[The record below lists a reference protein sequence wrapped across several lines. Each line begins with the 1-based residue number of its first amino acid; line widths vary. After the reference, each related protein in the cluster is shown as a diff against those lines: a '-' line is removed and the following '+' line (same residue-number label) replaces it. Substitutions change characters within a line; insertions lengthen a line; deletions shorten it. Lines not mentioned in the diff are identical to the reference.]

1 MVAEF
6 VPAVEKEKAEEKAA
20 KEEPAKVAE
29 EEAALEQEE
38 EAAPAVPAGYVP
50 VRALQDERLK
60 RQEAE
65 RRLAE
70 AAAAPAKPAEAE
82 KPRQYTDDELDA
94 LEEDARSRGDRT
106 TIHAVQNYRIDC
118 RARAIVEEREKVGL
132 RGQLHT
138 TVVQGLMQSF
148 PALGDPSSDLF
159 KAAATEFAGLS
170 GEYVAKGFDIAS
182 DPHATELAVSRAL
195 RKNPVLGGKMPKP
208 KAAEAADTHVE
219 TGEGGGPPKTAEKG
233 AKLTQRELDFV
244 RRSKSDPKE
253 YAKWKDRE
261 HRG

>member
-1 MVAEF
+1 MTTEAE
-6 VPAVEKEKAEEKAA
+6 VKDPKVEDKATEGAAEEKPAESEPER
-20 KEEPAKVAE
+20 EEPAV
-29 EEAALEQEE
+29 
-38 EAAPAVPAGYVP
+38 PTVPAGYVP

-60 RQEAE
+60 RQDAE

-70 AAAAPAKPAEAE
+70 AATQPKPVEEA

-94 LEEDARSRGDRT
+94 LEEDARSRGDRN
-106 TIHAVQNYRIDC
+106 TIHAVSNYRIDR
-118 RARAIVEEREKVGL
+118 RARALLEQHQQTQL

-138 TVVQGLMQSF
+138 NVVQGLMQSF
-148 PALGDPSSDLF
+148 PALGDPNSDLF

-195 RKNPVLGGKMPKP
+195 RKNPVLGGKMPKA

-219 TGEGGGPPKTAEKG
+219 TGEGAPPSKGAEKG
-233 AKLTQRELDFV
+233 AKLTQRELDFA
-244 RRSKSDPKE
+244 RRSKTDPKE
-253 YAKWKDRE
+253 YAKWKDRDY
-261 HRG
+261 RG

>member
-1 MVAEF
+1 MTTETAG
-6 VPAVEKEKAEEKAA
+6 K
-20 KEEPAKVAE
+20 KEETKAE
-29 EEAALEQEE
+29 EEAAKETAEEQAAVKPEE
-38 EAAPAVPAGYVP
+38 EELAKPEVPPGYVP

-70 AAAAPAKPAEAE
+70 AATVAKPVEEA

-106 TIHAVQNYRIDC
+106 TIHAVQNYRTD
-118 RARAIVEEREKVGL
+118 RRVRAIVEEREKVAL

-148 PALGDPSSDLF
+148 PALGDPNSDLF
-159 KAAATEFAGLS
+159 KAAATEFSGLS

-219 TGEGGGPPKTAEKG
+219 TGEGAPPSKG
-233 AKLTQRELDFV
+233 TDKSAKLTQRELDFT
-244 RRSKSDPKE
+244 RRTKMDAKE